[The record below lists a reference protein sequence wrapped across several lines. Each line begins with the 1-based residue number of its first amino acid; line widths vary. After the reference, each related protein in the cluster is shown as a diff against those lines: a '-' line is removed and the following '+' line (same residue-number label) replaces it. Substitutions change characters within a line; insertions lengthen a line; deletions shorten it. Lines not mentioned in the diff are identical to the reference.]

1 MSNKLNH
8 LAIIMD
14 GNGRW
19 AQKHGK
25 SRTEGHKQGSKQL
38 RNIAIKASKIG
49 IKVLSVYAF
58 STENW
63 SRPEKEVSFLMKLP
77 KQFMDMY
84 KGQFKDHDI
93 RVVFSGRRDRFPKE
107 VLSVMMEVEEKSLER
122 NGMILNICF
131 DYGSKDELVNVVKS
145 IASQVKD
152 SKLSLNDIS
161 EETVEQYLYT
171 NGLPP
176 VDLMVR
182 TSGEQRISNFLLW
195 QTAYAEM
202 MFVDE
207 YWPEFTE
214 NVLDRVINEFDNRTR
229 RFGGITS

>member
-38 RNIAIKASKIG
+38 RNIAIQASKIG

-107 VLSVMMEVEEKSLER
+107 VLSVMKEVEEKSLER